1 MIIEQRIR
9 REVQKISGIDPFT
22 RTRKREVVEARGLYI
37 NILHKYH
44 KKGCSEIG
52 KGLKLNHATI
62 LHSIKNFDIYVR
74 FNPTLKEWLEKALRS
89 EEDIIPIRKEY
100 IKDKLDYLKSK
111 DILELSSIVRDMYE
125 EALIEQNKKLDKLD
139 RNER

>member
-1 MIIEQRIR
+1 MIIEQRVR
-9 REVQKISGIDPFT
+9 REIQKISGIDPFT

-37 NILHKYH
+37 NMLYKYH
-44 KKGCSEIG
+44 KKGCSEIA
-52 KGLKLNHATI
+52 KGLKVTHATI

-74 FNPTLKEWLEKALRS
+74 FNPKLKEWLEKALRS

-111 DILELSSIVRDMYE
+111 DILELSTIVRDMYE
-125 EALIEQNKKLDKLD
+125 EALIEQNRIEEEL
-139 RNER
+139 